1 MRLTDL
7 SDAQL
12 LDSLKTLCGQGRVV
26 LARLL
31 AHLVEVEERRLH
43 LEAACPSM
51 FQFCVQRLGMS
62 EDEACRRIHAA
73 RLVRRFPDLLVRIE
87 RGDLT
92 LSTMALLRDAL
103 TEASYEELVGAA
115 SGWS

>member
-1 MRLTDL
+1 MKLTEL

-12 LDSLKTLCGQGRVV
+12 LEGLQTLCGRHRAT

-31 AHLVEVEERRLH
+31 EYLVEVEERRLH
-43 LEAACPSM
+43 LQAACPSM

-62 EDEACRRIHAA
+62 EDEACRRIHVA
-73 RLVRRFPDLLVRIE
+73 RLARRFPDLLVRIE

-92 LSTMALLRDAL
+92 LSTMALLHDTL
-103 TEASYEELVGAA
+103 TETNYEELV
-115 SGWS
+115 

>member
-1 MRLTDL
+1 MTLTDL
-7 SDAQL
+7 SDSQL

-51 FQFCVQRLGMS
+51 FRFCVQRLGMS
-62 EDEACRRIHAA
+62 EDEA
-73 RLVRRFPDLLVRIE
+73 
-87 RGDLT
+87 
-92 LSTMALLRDAL
+92 
-103 TEASYEELVGAA
+103 
-115 SGWS
+115 